1 MPFNKQSP
9 KKGYCGHGHECLPNA
24 KQITAL
30 QKWAPEQNRTIWHF
44 FTWPTCLLQN
54 EGSCAHG
61 FAWPKNNV
69 PYKRTP
75 GFYKIQKF
83 YKNTAHLQKHVH
95 KAGLGMQF
103 SYWNAV
109 RKGPQAQPFGSG
121 NFDVRSFGWYPL
133 EKEWTMKIPQ
143 HLICQRCSM
152 IFRTNHGISRRISHL
167 KAFATPS
174 HTAEVDALGEHDVHR
189 IPYSPKCKG
198 IMASWWL
205 LFRDIGKH
213 PGFRQQP
220 YISYIYIYVHYTPMP
235 IPCNYM
241 YMCNIH

>member
-1 MPFNKQSP
+1 MSFNKQSP

-30 QKWAPEQNRTIWHF
+30 QKWAPEQNRTIWPF

-75 GFYKIQKF
+75 GFYKIQQF

-121 NFDVRSFGWYPL
+121 NFDVHYIYMYNRNIISMVENIKLSWNHQRVFGWKNVGL
-133 EKEWTMKIPQ
+133 CE
-143 HLICQRCSM
+143 
-152 IFRTNHGISRRISHL
+152 G
-167 KAFATPS
+167 
-174 HTAEVDALGEHDVHR
+174 
-189 IPYSPKCKG
+189 
-198 IMASWWL
+198 
-205 LFRDIGKH
+205 
-213 PGFRQQP
+213 
-220 YISYIYIYVHYTPMP
+220 YTPQSWQFK
-235 IPCNYM
+235 
-241 YMCNIH
+241 